1 MPDSTTLLV
10 IAFAAFVLVALA
22 LDLGVFHRT
31 AHVVSTRE
39 ALTWTVVWVSLAAL
53 FGLGVLLVRGPETAI
68 AYVTGYVIE
77 YSLSVDNVFV
87 FSLIFASFAVPR
99 ELQHRVLFWGVIGAL
114 VMRFVMIAA
123 GAALIERAAWILFV
137 FGGFLVVTGIRMLLA
152 RSAHGTDPALN
163 PFVRL
168 ARRFVRVHPAF
179 DGQRFFTRTPAGRA
193 ATPLFLAL
201 VAVEAS
207 DLIFAVDSIPAI
219 FAVTTDPFV
228 VYTSNAFAI
237 LGLRSLYFLL
247 AGAAARFRH
256 LKTGLALVLVF
267 VGAKLLL
274 ADWLHIPALISLGT
288 VVLILAAAVIA
299 SLLDPEKPSARGLRA
314 TG

>member
-10 IAFAAFVLVALA
+10 IVFAAFVLVALA

-31 AHVVSTRE
+31 AHVVGTRE
-39 ALTWTVVWVSLAAL
+39 ALAWTITWVSLATL

-99 ELQHRVLFWGVIGAL
+99 EFQHRVLFWGVLGAL

-123 GAALIERAAWILFV
+123 GAALIERAAWILLV
-137 FGGFLVVTGIRMLLA
+137 FGGFLVVTGIRMLLT
-152 RSAHGTDPALN
+152 RSAHATDPAAN

-168 ARRFVRVHPAF
+168 ARRFVRVHPTF
-179 DGQRFFTRTPAGRA
+179 DGQRFFIRTAAGLT

-219 FAVTTDPFV
+219 FAITTDPFV

-247 AGAAARFRH
+247 ADAAARFRH

-274 ADWLHIPALISLGT
+274 AEWLHLPALVSLGT
-288 VVLILAAAVIA
+288 VVLILAASIVA
-299 SLLDPEKPSARGLRA
+299 SLMDREKPSARDLRA

>member
-1 MPDSTTLLV
+1 MLDATTLLV

-22 LDLGVFHRT
+22 LDLGVFHRA
-31 AHVVSTRE
+31 AHIVSTRE
-39 ALTWTVVWVSLAAL
+39 ALTWTVVWVSLATL
-53 FGLGVLLVRGPETAI
+53 FGLGVLLVRGTETAV
-68 AYVTGYVIE
+68 AYATGYVIE
-77 YSLSVDNVFV
+77 YSLSIDNVFV
-87 FSLIFASFAVPR
+87 FTLVFASFAVPR

-114 VMRFVMIAA
+114 VMRFIMIAA
-123 GAALIERAAWILFV
+123 GAALIERASWILLV
-137 FGGFLVVTGIRMLLA
+137 FGGFLVITGVRMLLA
-152 RSAHGTDPALN
+152 RAAHGTDPAAN
-163 PFVRL
+163 PLVRL
-168 ARRFVRVHPAF
+168 ARRFVRVHPTF
-179 DGQRFFTRTPAGRA
+179 DGQRFFTRTATGRA

-201 VAVEAS
+201 IAVEAS

-219 FAVTTDPFV
+219 FAVTTDPLV
-228 VYTSNAFAI
+228 VFTSNAFAI

-256 LKTGLALVLVF
+256 LKIGLALVLVF

-274 ADWLHIPALISLGT
+274 ADWLHVPALVSLGT
-288 VVLILAAAVIA
+288 VVLILAIAVVA